1 LNEDSWFGSNTP
13 ETSKLPVSMVTI
25 KVCCWVNGYM
35 GIYRYKGGYITFT
48 VSVVTIEF
56 GCYIASIYIAY
67 LLFRKLLNV
76 VLPYSFDSVVR
87 ISIGEIFN
95 RDDRLEGLDAIDI
108 WCLIKPI
115 SLSELLNCDKTL
127 IFCWPCILV

>member
-1 LNEDSWFGSNTP
+1 
-13 ETSKLPVSMVTI
+13 
-25 KVCCWVNGYM
+25 M

-127 IFCWPCILV
+127 IFC